1 MYKAIKEIV
10 LMALMPKKGESGFN
24 LTRGIKVAMKY
35 GTSLQEAIEIIRKLF
50 KELEVIK

>member
-10 LMALMPKKGESGFN
+10 LMTLMPKKGEIGFN
-24 LTRGIKVAMKY
+24 IKRGVETAMKY
-35 GTSLQEAIEIIRKLF
+35 GVSLEEAIEIVRKLL